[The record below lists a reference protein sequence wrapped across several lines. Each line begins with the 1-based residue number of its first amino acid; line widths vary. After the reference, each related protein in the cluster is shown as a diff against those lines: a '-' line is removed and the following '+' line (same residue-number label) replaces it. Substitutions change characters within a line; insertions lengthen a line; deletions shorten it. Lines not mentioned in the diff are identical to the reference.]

1 MIQIGQYNNL
11 KVSRETK
18 SGLYLADEEGQEV
31 LLPGKYIPKDI
42 KTDDE
47 LPVFIYKDS
56 EDRLIATTEQS
67 KITLHHFA
75 YLQAAD
81 VNAYAAFMDWGLEK
95 NLFVPY
101 KEQPQKMIK
110 GKWYIVYLYLD
121 EQTDRLV
128 ASANVHRFLKNE
140 ELTVQ
145 SGEEVDIL
153 IWESTDLGYNVIIN
167 NLHKGLIYSNEI
179 FTPVQIGDVK
189 KGYIKKIREENK
201 IDVQLQKSGYENI
214 EPNAGKIIAELKAHN
229 GFLPLNDNSA
239 PEDITRQ
246 LEMSKKTFK
255 KAIGLLY
262 KQQVIRL
269 AEDGIYLNEGE

>member
-1 MIQIGQYNNL
+1 MIQIGQYNTL
-11 KVSRETK
+11 KVSHETK

-47 LPVFIYKDS
+47 LSVFIYKDS

-67 KITLHHFA
+67 KITLHQFA
-75 YLQAAD
+75 YLQAVD
-81 VNAYAAFMDWGLEK
+81 VNAYAAFIDWGLEK

-101 KEQPQKMIK
+101 KEQPQKMIA

-128 ASANVHRFLKNE
+128 GSANVHRFLKNE

-145 SGEEVDIL
+145 PGEEVDIL
-153 IWESTDLGYNVIIN
+153 IWQSTDLGYNVIIN

-201 IDVQLQKSGYENI
+201 IDVELQKSGYENI
-214 EPNAGKIIAELKAHN
+214 EPNADKIVAKLKAHG
-229 GFLPLNDNSA
+229 GFLPLNDRSA
-239 PEDITRQ
+239 PEDITQQ

-269 AEDGIYLNEGE
+269 ADDGIYLNEGE

>member
-1 MIQIGQYNNL
+1 MIQIGQYNTL
-11 KVSRETK
+11 KVSHETK

-47 LPVFIYKDS
+47 LSVFIYKDS

-67 KITLHHFA
+67 KITLHQFA
-75 YLQAAD
+75 YLQAVD
-81 VNAYAAFMDWGLEK
+81 VNAYAAFIDWGLEK

-101 KEQPQKMIK
+101 KEQPQKMIA

-128 ASANVHRFLKNE
+128 GSANVHRFLKNE

-145 SGEEVDIL
+145 PGEEVDIL
-153 IWESTDLGYNVIIN
+153 IWQSTDLGYNVIIN

-179 FTPVQIGDVK
+179 FTLVQIGDIK

-201 IDVQLQKSGYENI
+201 IDVELQKSGYENI
-214 EPNAGKIIAELKAHN
+214 EPNADKIVAQLKAYG
-229 GFLPLNDNSA
+229 GFLPLNDRSA
-239 PEDITRQ
+239 PEDITQQ